1 MITVTATLQQKKNI
15 YYAVLY
21 YKDEFNNI
29 QRKWI
34 STKLKV
40 KNNKKLAERKVEEIR
55 HEYEKTLNEK
65 ATISNLDV
73 NNKANIKFC
82 DFMVNWLD
90 IIKPRV
96 VKTTYAGYERI
107 VKGKVYNYFK
117 KLDVSL
123 KDLKPY
129 HIQDFYTE
137 LYNLGLKGNTIFA
150 IMLI

>member
-55 HEYEKTLNEK
+55 YEYEKTLNEK
-65 ATISNLDV
+65 PTISNLDI

-82 DFMVNWLD
+82 DFMINWLD

-107 VKGKVYNYFK
+107 VKGKV
-117 KLDVSL
+117 
-123 KDLKPY
+123 
-129 HIQDFYTE
+129 I
-137 LYNLGLKGNTIFA
+137 TI
-150 IMLI
+150 LRN